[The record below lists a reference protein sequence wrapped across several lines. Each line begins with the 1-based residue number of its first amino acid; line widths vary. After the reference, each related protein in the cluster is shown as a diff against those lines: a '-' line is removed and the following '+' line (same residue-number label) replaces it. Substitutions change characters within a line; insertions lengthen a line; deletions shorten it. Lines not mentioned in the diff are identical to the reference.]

1 MSKQVKGS
9 LFVEYVRMIKKN
21 KHIRWDEYLTPYEL
35 GFLDQII
42 LPSQWYPYEIYRQ
55 YGAAIF
61 REIAGG
67 KPQLACS
74 WGKETMDRLAELYK
88 DNLIE
93 EGDPVA
99 SLRRFKALTQ
109 NFFNFDSFDITIHG
123 DNHVEIAINP
133 AFGTEAVR
141 GYSYQMLGS
150 FQRLVELSGADRVQ
164 AEFFAKSWEGASK
177 TMMEI
182 RW

>member
-9 LFVEYVRMIKKN
+9 LFVEYVRMIKKH
-21 KHIRWDEYLTPYEL
+21 KHIKWDEYLTPHEMGL
-35 GFLDQII
+35 LDEII
-42 LPSQWYPYEIYRQ
+42 LSSQWYPYEIFRQ

-67 KPQLACS
+67 KPQVACA
-74 WGKETMDRLAELYK
+74 WGNEAMDRLAELYK
-88 DNLIE
+88 DNLVE
-93 EGDPVA
+93 EGGPVT

-109 NFFNFDSFDITIHG
+109 NFFNFNSFEIAIHG
-123 DNHVEIAINP
+123 DNHVEIAIDP
-133 AFGTEAVR
+133 AFGEEAVQ

-150 FQRLVELSGADRVQ
+150 FQRLVELSGANEVQ
-164 AEFFAKSWEGASK
+164 ADFASKSWEGDPQ
-177 TMMEI
+177 TVMVF